1 ESTAIPS
8 LSRSTDCNLITHG
21 LYAKKRLPLKYV
33 SLLVLTLQNA
43 ALILVMR
50 YTRTRTGDM
59 FVSSTAVVMSEMCKF
74 FTCVVIIT
82 VQEGGFRNFLSVV
95 KKDIIDEPLDC
106 VKVCVPSIVYIVQ
119 NNLLYLAVSNLDAA
133 TFQVTYQLKILTTAI
148 FSVFMLKREIAKLQW
163 VSLLILFAGVSVV
176 QLQADSNNT
185 KTPTVMQNPFK
196 GLVAVVISCVLSG
209 FAGVYFE
216 KILKGTR
223 QSVWIRNIQLS
234 VFGVIV
240 GLFTMEIKD
249 GTSVHEKG
257 FYFGYTWLV
266 CLVIA
271 LQSFGGLVVAVV
283 VKYADN
289 ILKGFATSAS
299 IVLSCIASIYF
310 FDFQLTL
317 QFTVGALFV
326 MLAVYMYS
334 KFVPLPKE
342 KPLNF

>member
-1 ESTAIPS
+1 
-8 LSRSTDCNLITHG
+8 
-21 LYAKKRLPLKYV
+21 
-33 SLLVLTLQNA
+33 
-43 ALILVMR
+43 
-50 YTRTRTGDM
+50 M

-82 VQEGGFRNFLSVV
+82 VQEGGFKNFLSVV
-95 KKDIIDEPLDC
+95 KKDIIDEPWDC

-119 NNLLYLAVSNLDAA
+119 NNLLFLAVSNLDAA

-148 FSVFMLKREIAKLQW
+148 FSVFMLKRELAKLQW
-163 VSLLILFAGVSVV
+163 VSLLVLFAGVSIV
-176 QLQADSNNT
+176 QLQTDNNT
-185 KTPTVMQNPFK
+185 KTPTVGVTQNPFT
-196 GLVAVVISCVLSG
+196 GLVAVIISCVLSG

-249 GTSVHEKG
+249 GTIVHEKG

-289 ILKGFATSAS
+289 ILKGFSTSAS
-299 IVLSCIASIYF
+299 IVLSCVASIYLF
-310 FDFQLTL
+310 NFQLTL

-334 KFVPLPKE
+334 KFVPVPKD
-342 KPLNF
+342 KPLTF